1 MTNAALRD
9 ATDVAR
15 ARDQQLD
22 LIGMSVA
29 TDWTDDLRA
38 DGVFANRGEHAP
50 KMRTHD
56 FIGHQRH
63 NDCSDTPAGKA
74 KASSASPVRL
84 EAAANGQQALTLP
97 RSLLRGTIR
106 YIHSNLDSRL
116 TWKELAT
123 AVGIDEFKFGRA
135 FKMSTGM
142 TPHQYVTRCRLRRA
156 LKLLH
161 RGEMAIADIALE
173 VGCSC
178 QSHLT
183 ALFGRY
189 IGTTPGAFRNVAKQ
203 SRRLL
208 GSGDKAVL
216 VPPAEATEYGSTR
229 PDKSLMSRVIHDR
242 SFALHHT
249 EAP

>member
-1 MTNAALRD
+1 MTLDRIETALS
-9 ATDVAR
+9 
-15 ARDQQLD
+15 
-22 LIGMSVA
+22 I
-29 TDWTDDLRA
+29 LRA
-38 DGVFANRGEHAP
+38 DLVQRFAQDEWDEGQAEQTAREVVACLRPGL
-50 KMRTHD
+50 D
-56 FIGHQRH
+56 V
-63 NDCSDTPAGKA
+63 TPSRAFELSRK
-74 KASSASPVRL
+74 
-84 EAAANGQQALTLP
+84 E
-97 RSLLRGTIR
+97 LRGALR
-106 YIHSNLDSRL
+106 YINDHLDSKL
-116 TWKELAT
+116 TWHEIA
-123 AVGIDEFKFGRA
+123 AHIGVEVFGFGRK
-135 FKMSTGM
+135 FKLSTGM

-216 VPPAEATEYGSTR
+216 VPRAEATEYGSTR
-229 PDKSLMSRVIHDR
+229 PDKPLISRVIHDR